1 MDNIPS
7 PKIAFIYNPASG
19 TGKASLHLDDFKRLI
34 NKRLEFKSY
43 CTNKDN
49 VSTQVMDLCDQG
61 YNRIIVSGGD
71 GTVRE
76 VINGIMISKLDP
88 IVGIVP
94 RGTGNDLA
102 RALGYYKRFADSPIM
117 YLNDL
122 ITAIEKPQYQFCR
135 ILSLNDKV
143 YFANYLGIGFDA
155 RIARK
160 FHEKRT
166 LPLYNRLIY
175 LICIINSLPF
185 KVKEQIR
192 ISFKD
197 TESRLYEKT
206 IENFKNLLL
215 INIPSYAS
223 GLVKIRDIDTTGNA
237 FHLMLM
243 NGIFEMIFFLLR
255 GKLPETFLPG
265 KRLEIYKTDNI
276 EISLPHNKV
285 FIQIDGEDFT
295 DYLSNLQKLTI
306 KTAGSIRFLC
316 ST

>member
-1 MDNIPS
+1 
-7 PKIAFIYNPASG
+7 
-19 TGKASLHLDDFKRLI
+19 LI
-34 NKRLEFKSY
+34 NKKWEFKSF
-43 CTNKDN
+43 CTDKDN
-49 VSTQVMDLCDQG
+49 VSEQVRDLCEQG
-61 YNRIIVSGGD
+61 YNRIIVAGGD

-76 VINGIMISKLDP
+76 VINGIMISTRDP
-88 IVGIVP
+88 VVGIIP

-102 RALGYYKRFADSPIM
+102 RALGYYKRFVDNPLL
-117 YLNDL
+117 YLDDL
-122 ITAIEKPQYQFCR
+122 TAGIEKPKYRFCR
-135 ILSLNDKV
+135 VLSLNGKV

-160 FHEKRT
+160 FHENRS

-185 KVKEQIR
+185 KVKEPIR

-197 TESRLYEKT
+197 TESRRYKRT

-215 INIPSYAS
+215 INIPSYAG
-223 GLVKIRDIDTTGNA
+223 GLVKIGDIDLKGRA

-243 NGIFEMIFFLLR
+243 NGILEMIFFLLR
-255 GKLPETFLPG
+255 GKLPEIFLSG
-265 KRLEIYKTDNI
+265 RKFEAYKTDEA

-295 DYLSNLQKLTI
+295 DCLGSLKKLTI
-306 KTAGSIRFLC
+306 KTAGRIRFFL
-316 ST
+316 

>member
-1 MDNIPS
+1 MMKDPLP
-7 PKIAFIYNPASG
+7 PKIVFIYNPASG
-19 TGKASLHLDDFKRLI
+19 AGKASLHLDDIKRLI
-34 NKRLEFKSY
+34 NNKWEFKSF
-43 CTNKDN
+43 CTDKDF
-49 VSTQVMDLCDQG
+49 VSEQVMDLCEQG

-76 VINGIMISKLDP
+76 VINGIMVSKRDP

-94 RGTGNDLA
+94 CGTGNDLA
-102 RALGYYKRFADSPIM
+102 RALEHYKRFVENPAV

-122 ITAIEKPQYQFCR
+122 VTGIEKPQYQFCR
-135 ILSLNDKV
+135 ILSLNNKV

-155 RIARK
+155 RISSK
-160 FHEKRT
+160 FHEKRS

-197 TESRLYEKT
+197 TESRRYEKT

-215 INIPSYAS
+215 INIPSYAG
-223 GLVKIRDIDTTGNA
+223 GLVKIGDIDLKGSA

-243 NGIFEMIFFLLR
+243 NGILEMLFFLLR
-255 GKLPETFLPG
+255 GRLPETLLPG
-265 KRLEIYKTDNI
+265 RRFDVYKTDEV
-276 EISLPHNKV
+276 EISLPNNKV
-285 FIQIDGEDFT
+285 HIQIDGEDFT
-295 DYLSNLQKLTI
+295 GRMGNCRKLII
-306 KTAGSIRFLC
+306 KTAGRIRFFL
-316 ST
+316 

>member
-1 MDNIPS
+1 MDNILS
-7 PKIAFIYNPASG
+7 PKIVFIYNPASG
-19 TGKASLHLDDFKRLI
+19 AGKASLHLDDFKRLI
-34 NKRLEFKSY
+34 NKRWKFKSF
-43 CTNKDN
+43 CTNKN
-49 VSTQVMDLCDQG
+49 FVSEQVRDLCKQG
-61 YNRIIVSGGD
+61 YNRIIVSGGN

-76 VINGIMISKLDP
+76 VINGIMVSKRDP

-102 RALGYYKRFADSPIM
+102 RALGYYKRFVDNSTL

-122 ITAIEKPQYQFCR
+122 ITGIEKPQCQFCR
-135 ILSLNDKV
+135 ILSLNGKF

-160 FHEKRT
+160 FHENRS

-185 KVKEQIR
+185 KVKEQIG

-197 TESRLYEKT
+197 TELRRYKKT

-215 INIPSYAS
+215 INIPSYAG
-223 GLVKIRDIDTTGNA
+223 GLVKIGDINLKGSA

-243 NGIFEMIFFLLR
+243 NGILEMLSFLLR
-255 GKLPETFLPG
+255 GKLPETLLPG
-265 KRLEIYKTDNI
+265 RRFDVYKTDEV
-276 EISLPHNKV
+276 EINLPHNKV

-295 DYLSNLQKLTI
+295 DYLDSLKKLTI
-306 KTAGSIRFLC
+306 KTAGRIRFFL
-316 ST
+316 

>member
-1 MDNIPS
+1 MDNILP
-7 PKIAFIYNPASG
+7 PKIVFIYNPASG
-19 TGKASLHLDDFKRLI
+19 TGKASLHLDDVKRLI
-34 NKRLEFKSY
+34 NNKWEFKSF
-43 CTNKDN
+43 CTDKDF
-49 VSTQVMDLCDQG
+49 VSEQVRDLCEQG

-76 VINGIMISKLDP
+76 VISGIMVSKRDP

-102 RALGYYKRFADSPIM
+102 RAFGYYKRFVDNSTI

-122 ITAIEKPQYQFCR
+122 VMGIEKPQCQFCR
-135 ILSLNDKV
+135 ILLLNGKV
-143 YFANYLGIGFDA
+143 YFVNYLGIGFDA

-160 FHEKRT
+160 FHENRS

-192 ISFKD
+192 ISFED
-197 TESRLYEKT
+197 TESRRYEKT
-206 IENFKNLLL
+206 IENFRNLLL
-215 INIPSYAS
+215 INIPFYAG
-223 GLVKIRDIDTTGNA
+223 GLVKIGDIDLKGNV

-243 NGIFEMIFFLLR
+243 NGILEILFFLLR
-255 GKLPETFLPG
+255 GKLPETLLPG
-265 KRLEIYKTDNI
+265 RRFDVYKTDEV
-276 EISLPHNKV
+276 EINLPHNKV

-295 DYLSNLQKLTI
+295 GRMGNCRKLTI
-306 KTAGSIRFLC
+306 KTAGRIRFFL
-316 ST
+316 